1 MTHIVTLNPQRVA
14 VLRAGLAHTTRW
26 RNRLAVDAKAAQ
38 DRLRDADDMMHA
50 ARQRLALAE
59 GMAGLE
65 HGYIVKRIQET
76 A

>member
-1 MTHIVTLNPQRVA
+1 MTHILTHNPERVA
-14 VLRAGLAHTTRW
+14 MLRAGLAHTTRW

-38 DRLRDADDMMHA
+38 DKLRDADDMMHA

-59 GMAGLE
+59 ERAG
-65 HGYIVKRIQET
+65 